1 MQTLRLFTKVCAM
14 DESISFEDLGLDEQ
28 ILKAVATKGFETPS
42 PIQILAIPRLLE
54 GDSNMIAKARTGT
67 GKTAAFGLPLAQKIR
82 EDKGCPQALILTP
95 TRELCMQVCREIES
109 FTDGEN
115 AIPRLTAVY
124 GGAAYGAQ
132 LKDLRRGVEIVVGTP
147 GRVKDHLERGTLR
160 LENISYFILDEADEM
175 LDMGFIDDIETIFEQ
190 ANKDCRILLFSAT
203 MPPEILSI
211 AGKFMGD
218 YEIIEEEAKPEE
230 PLLTEQHYWMV
241 REYEKIEALVRLID
255 ISPDFYGIIFTQ
267 TKNDA
272 DAISKQLDEKGYDVA
287 ALHGD
292 IPQGQ
297 REKILDRFR
306 RKKTRILVATDVAAR
321 GIDVEGLSHVV
332 NYALP
337 YDGPTYVHRIG
348 RTGRAGAKGLAYT
361 LVRPEERRK
370 LDYIKNVA
378 KKSTKGELQEDTIPT
393 VDEVLAVKRAR
404 IFTELQEK
412 LIPQIVEVKAS
423 TDSTVLDDDAETS
436 AGSADLKDASAGS
449 ATLDSQHR
457 IPELVEGAEVSK
469 LPPIRQEFADF
480 AHELC
485 QKEDPEALVGRL
497 LQLTAGAQ
505 LDRKRYG
512 SIAPLKVF
520 NQEKQIRLYVQLGRR
535 DGYNPKS
542 IAQFFSM
549 LCHIPGRMVD
559 RIDMAENFCLV
570 SLPVKEGTAILE
582 RSKKDKSLPHMHIDS
597 KEGGAGDGGHR
608 GGSFGGGR
616 RRDGERSERRERRDF
631 DGKRRD
637 GDRDERTFRDGSERR
652 DRRDDRHD
660 GERSERRDRR
670 DFGDRR
676 DRFPRDDRKGSV
688 RYNGGRTPAKA
699 GTRSE
704 RRDVSQRAGNASLY
718 KKSK

>member
-1 MQTLRLFTKVCAM
+1 M
-14 DESISFEDLGLDEQ
+14 DETISFEDLGLDEQ
-28 ILKAVATKGFETPS
+28 ILKAVAAKGFETPS

-203 MPPEILSI
+203 MPPEILNI

-255 ISPDFYGIIFTQ
+255 MSPDFYGIIFTQ

-272 DAISKQLDEKGYDVA
+272 DTISKQLDEKGYDVA

-321 GIDVEGLSHVV
+321 GIDVEGLTHVV

-378 KKSTKGELQEDTIPT
+378 KKSTKGDLQEDTIPT

-404 IFTELQEK
+404 IFTELQNK
-412 LIPQIVEVKAS
+412 LIPQVVESEPAECPEDAAEEL
-423 TDSTVLDDDAETS
+423 TDAAAQTDDGQNDSAPAE
-436 AGSADLKDASAGS
+436 
-449 ATLDSQHR
+449 R
-457 IPELVEGAEVSK
+457 RP

-497 LQLTAGAQ
+497 LQLSAGSA

-520 NQEKQIRLYVQLGRR
+520 NQGKQIRLYVQLGRR

-582 RSKKDKSLPHMHIDS
+582 RSKKDKSLPHMHVDS
-597 KEGGAGDGGHR
+597 KEGGEGGR
-608 GGSFGGGR
+608 RGGGSFGGR
-616 RRDGERSERRERRDF
+616 RNERRDFNRDGERP
-631 DGKRRD
+631 
-637 GDRDERTFRDGSERR
+637 
-652 DRRDDRHD
+652 
-660 GERSERRDRR
+660 DRR

-676 DRFPRDDRKGSV
+676 DRGPREDRKGSV